1 MTQQFRTAA
10 GGLIDRS
17 RPITFH
23 FDGKTYQGFHGD
35 TLASALIANG
45 QHLIARSF
53 KYHRPRGFMTA
64 GSEDPNAIVELRT
77 GSRKEPNTR
86 ATTIELFDGLEAKS
100 QNRWP
105 SLAFDVMAINN
116 LFSPLLSAGFYYK
129 TFMWPV
135 SFWTGVYEVVIR
147 KAAGL
152 GVAPTEADPDHY
164 EQCHEHCDLL
174 IVGAGPAGIA
184 AALAAAATG
193 ARVVIADEHPL
204 IGGSLNS
211 ERLTIDGKAGVE
223 WAAEQ
228 MEILSKMDNVRVMT
242 RTTIFGYYDHN
253 TMAAIEKVNDHV
265 AIPAA
270 GQVRQR
276 MWTIYPKR
284 VVIAAGATERPL
296 TFGNND
302 KPGIM
307 LASAVR
313 TYVNQYGVKPGTRAI
328 VTTNNNDA
336 YRTAFDL
343 HKAGVKVMAVVD
355 SRPNPDEHLVA
366 QLAAISIRL
375 ITGKTVGS
383 AEGGQHVAYVQLV
396 STDGQTSDPEKID
409 CDLIA
414 SSGGWNPNVHLHS
427 QSGAKPVYDDSIAS
441 FIPGISRQDESSVG
455 AAKGSFHLQDCLDQG
470 HAAGIDAAK
479 MAGFKVKAKAK
490 KAATAEDD
498 GTYAIEALWVSP
510 TPHNKSYKQFIDQQ
524 NDVKVSDVQLAAQE
538 GYDSVELLKRY
549 TTQGMATDQGKT
561 SNVNALAVLAGQ
573 RGDPVP
579 EVGTTT
585 FRPPYVPVALGVFAG
600 HTVGNDFMPVRRT
613 AIHDWNEKNNAVFIE
628 AGLWLRARYY
638 PQKAGDTLN
647 DCYIRETNN
656 TRSNV
661 ALVDVTTLGKIDI
674 QGPDAPEFLN
684 RLYVNNWL
692 KLPVGRARY
701 GAMLREDGMTFDD
714 GTTSR
719 LSENHF
725 FMTTTTANAA
735 PVLSHMEYYHQTV
748 WPELDVV
755 FCSVTEQWTGIAVAG
770 PNSRKLLEKV
780 LDIDISNEA
789 FPFMAVGECK
799 MNNIAGRLFRISFSG
814 ELAYELNVPAD
825 FGEQAWTELLEAGKE
840 MGVSTYGTEA
850 LGTMRIEKGH
860 VAGSELDGR
869 TTLKDLGL
877 EGMANRNKHFIG
889 KHNSQRPGLLE
900 EGRLQVV
907 GFKSLETGVNLRIG
921 AHLVDDSVK
930 LDSVSQ
936 SQGHIT
942 ATTYSPSLG
951 CGIALGLLRDGASR
965 HGQQIDAVFPLDNEK
980 VRVEICHPVFIDP
993 KGELVRA

>member
-1 MTQQFRTAA
+1 
-10 GGLIDRS
+10 
-17 RPITFH
+17 
-23 FDGKTYQGFHGD
+23 
-35 TLASALIANG
+35 
-45 QHLIARSF
+45 
-53 KYHRPRGFMTA
+53 MTA
-64 GSEDPNAIVELRT
+64 GSEDPNAIVQLRT

-86 ATTIELFDGLEAKS
+86 ATTIELFDGLEANS

-105 SLAFDVMAINN
+105 SLAFDAMAINN
-116 LFSPLLSAGFYYK
+116 VFSPLLSAGFYYK

-135 SFWTGVYEVVIR
+135 SFWTSVYEVFIR

-152 GVAPTEADPDHY
+152 GVAATEADPDHY

-174 IVGAGPAGIA
+174 IAGAGPAGIA

-211 ERLTIDGKAGVE
+211 ERLTIDGKSGVE

-242 RTTIFGYYDHN
+242 RTTVFGYYDHN

-313 TYVNQYGVKPGTRAI
+313 TYINQYGVKPGTRAI

-343 HKAGVKVMAVVD
+343 HNAGVQVLAVVD
-355 SRPNPDEHLVA
+355 SRPNPDEHLAA

-383 AEGGQHVAYVQLV
+383 AEGRQHVAYVQLV
-396 STDGQTSDPEKID
+396 STDGHTSDPERID

-427 QSGAKPVYDDSIAS
+427 QSGAKPVYEDSIAS

-470 HAAGIDAAK
+470 HAAGVDAAK
-479 MAGFKVKAKAK
+479 MAGFKVKPKAK
-490 KAATAEDD
+490 KVATAKDE

-524 NDVKVSDVQLAAQE
+524 NDVKVSDVELAAQE

-600 HTVGNDFMPVRRT
+600 HTVGNDFMPIRRT
-613 AIHDWNEKNNAVFIE
+613 AIHDWNVKNNAVFIE

-638 PQKAGDTLN
+638 PQKVGDTLD

-656 TRSNV
+656 TRGNV

-684 RLYVNNWL
+684 RLYINNWL

-701 GAMLREDGMTFDD
+701 GAMLREDGMAFDD
-714 GTTSR
+714 GTTSH

-755 FCSVTEQWTGIAVAG
+755 FCSVTEQWTGIAIAG

-799 MNNIAGRLFRISFSG
+799 MNNITGRLFRISFSG

-840 MGVSTYGTEA
+840 MNVSSYGTEA

-869 TTLKDLGL
+869 TTVKDLGL

-907 GFKSLETGVNLRIG
+907 GFKSLESGRNLRIG
-921 AHLVDDSVK
+921 AHLVDDSIK

-942 ATTYSPSLG
+942 TTTYSPSLG
-951 CGIALGLLRDGASR
+951 CGIALGLLKDGASR
-965 HGQQIDAVFPLDNEK
+965 HGQQIDAVFPLDDEK